1 MFLQEISDVQRI
13 LVFGDSTIESKLPV
27 IKALWKASESSPLLK
42 AFLQQAIEII
52 QEETQKLTSQEGSLF
67 LHCINVLE
75 IAEVYAEAEEPDEI
89 IASVLALV
97 ARFGALLL

>member
-1 MFLQEISDVQRI
+1 MVPYEISATQRI
-13 LVFGDSTIESKLPV
+13 LVLGDSTIEDKLPV
-27 IKALWKASESSPLLK
+27 IKALWKASDTSPLLK

-52 QEETQKLTSQEGSLF
+52 QEETQRLASQEGLLF

-75 IAEVYAEAEEPDEI
+75 VAKVYAETDEPDEI

-97 ARFGALLL
+97 ARLGALVL

>member
-1 MFLQEISDVQRI
+1 MVPYEINGTQRV
-13 LVFGDSTIESKLPV
+13 LVLGDSTIENKLPV
-27 IKALWKASESSPLLK
+27 IQALWKVSDTSPLLK

-52 QEETQKLTSQEGSLF
+52 QEETQRLVSQEGLLF

-75 IAEVYAEAEEPDEI
+75 VANVYAGTDEPDEI

-97 ARFGALLL
+97 VRLGALVL